1 MTGAFGNRSM
11 PRTGMGARRGSR
23 TGLAAPLIAVLA
35 FLPACILD
43 LPACGEGSSSAGA
56 KTGMVAIEMGGAAVV
71 LEPAVTDAARQRGL
85 MFRRELGAD
94 RGMLFVYPEPRVLS
108 FWMKNTSIPLSIAFV
123 RRDGKIINIEKMRP
137 FLTEVTYESKEPCRF
152 AIEMNHGWFERH
164 GLKAGDFI
172 RLPPEAIALEAE

>member
-1 MTGAFGNRSM
+1 MTGAFWNRSL
-11 PRTGMGARRGSR
+11 PKGTGDRGPF

-43 LPACGEGSSSAGA
+43 LPACGEGSSGAGA
-56 KTGMVAIEMGGAAVV
+56 EARTVTIEMGGAAAV

-85 MFRRELGAD
+85 MFRKELGAD
-94 RGMLFVYPEPRVLS
+94 RGMLFVYPKRRFLA

-137 FLTEVTYESKEPCRF
+137 FLTEVTYESAEPCRF
-152 AIEMNHGWFERH
+152 AIEMNRGWFERH

-172 RLPPEAIALEAE
+172 HLPPEVTVLEAE